1 MVSIHTG
8 SLEDLGFLSL
18 TTPQG
23 DHSLLGLKEPER
35 SAHELGDMP
44 GEDCN
49 LHLHRSREGWEE
61 GYPSPSGGGVGAG

>member
-1 MVSIHTG
+1 MQLALHTGTRESGLSGVSIHTG

-35 SAHELGDMP
+35 SAHELGDRP
-44 GEDCN
+44 RGK
-49 LHLHRSREGWEE
+49 
-61 GYPSPSGGGVGAG
+61 V